1 MINYRDALV
10 GVSYPVDRR
19 ERREE
24 VRRELRTLC
33 YRAAKRAADI
43 AIALVGL
50 AVTALPM
57 MIIALIISADS
68 KGCAIFKQK
77 RVGRD
82 GKLFN
87 VYKFRTMQTNAPHET
102 ATGDLKDP
110 YKYITRAG
118 AFLRRTSIDELPQLF
133 NVLKGDMSIV
143 GPRPL
148 IAGEYEIH
156 RLRRRANVYSVKP
169 GITGWAQINGR
180 DTLSVEEKVNLDAEY
195 VEKSSL
201 LFDLGIL
208 IKTVLVVFRKDGY
221 CEGSRN

>member
-1 MINYRDALV
+1 MINYREALV
-10 GVSYPVDRR
+10 GVSYPVKRK

-24 VRRELRTLC
+24 VRREFRELC
-33 YRAAKRAADI
+33 YRAVKRAADI
-43 AIALVGL
+43 AISLVGL

-57 MIIALIISADS
+57 MIIALVISADS

-87 VYKFRTMQTNAPHET
+87 VYKFRTMQTDAPHET
-102 ATGDLKDP
+102 ATCELRDA

-148 IAGEYEIH
+148 IAGEFEIH
-156 RLRRRANVYSVKP
+156 DLRRKANVYSVKP

-180 DTLSVEEKVNLDAEY
+180 DTLSVEEKVSLDAEY

-201 LFDLGIL
+201 LFDLCIL
-208 IKTVLVVFRKDGY
+208 IRTVLVVFRKDGY
-221 CEGSRN
+221 REGSQK

>member
-1 MINYRDALV
+1 MINYREPIA
-10 GVSYPVDRR
+10 GVSYPVRRKERHEEIRR
-19 ERREE
+19 EFRS
-24 VRRELRTLC
+24 LC
-33 YRAAKRAADI
+33 YRAVKRTADI

-50 AVTALPM
+50 AVAALPM
-57 MIIALIISADS
+57 MIIALAISADS

-87 VYKFRTMQTNAPHET
+87 VYKFRTMQLDAPHET
-102 ATGDLKDP
+102 ATCELKDP

-148 IAGEYEIH
+148 IAGEFEIH
-156 RLRRRANVYSVKP
+156 ELRRRANVYSVKP

-180 DTLSVEEKVNLDAEY
+180 DTLSVEEKVSLDAEY

-201 LFDLGIL
+201 LFDLSIL
-208 IKTVLVVFRKDGY
+208 FRTVTVVFRKDGY
-221 CEGSRN
+221 QEGSRK

>member
-1 MINYRDALV
+1 MINYREPIA
-10 GVSYPVDRR
+10 GVSYPVRRKERHEEIRR
-19 ERREE
+19 EFRS
-24 VRRELRTLC
+24 LC
-33 YRAAKRAADI
+33 YRAVKRTADI
-43 AIALVGL
+43 AIAIVGL
-50 AVTALPM
+50 AVAALPM
-57 MIIALIISADS
+57 MIIALAISADS

-87 VYKFRTMQTNAPHET
+87 VYKFRTMQLDAPHET
-102 ATGDLKDP
+102 ATCELKDP

-148 IAGEYEIH
+148 IAGEFEIH
-156 RLRRRANVYSVKP
+156 ELRRRANVYSVKP

-180 DTLSVEEKVNLDAEY
+180 DTLSVEEKVSLDAEY

-201 LFDLGIL
+201 LFDLSIL
-208 IKTVLVVFRKDGY
+208 FRTVTVVFRKDGY
-221 CEGSRN
+221 QEGSRK

>member
-1 MINYRDALV
+1 MINYREPIA
-10 GVSYPVDRR
+10 GVSYPVHRR

-24 VRRELRTLC
+24 IRREFNSLC
-33 YRAAKRAADI
+33 YRAVKRAADI

-50 AVTALPM
+50 AVAALPM
-57 MIIALIISADS
+57 MIIALVISADS
-68 KGCAIFKQK
+68 KGCAIFRQK

-87 VYKFRTMQTNAPHET
+87 VYKFRTMQLYAPHET
-102 ATGDLKDP
+102 ATCELKDP
-110 YKYITRAG
+110 HKYITRAG

-148 IAGEYEIH
+148 IAGEFEIH
-156 RLRRRANVYSVKP
+156 QLRRRANVYSVKP

-180 DTLSVEEKVNLDAEY
+180 DTLSVEEKVSLDAEY

-201 LFDLGIL
+201 LFDLSIL
-208 IKTVLVVFRKDGY
+208 VKTVLVVFRKDGY
-221 CEGSRN
+221 REGSQN

>member
-1 MINYRDALV
+1 MINYREPLV
-10 GVSYPVDRR
+10 GVSYPVQRR
-19 ERREE
+19 ERRKE
-24 VRRELRTLC
+24 VRKEFRMLC
-33 YRAAKRAADI
+33 YRAVKRAADI

-57 MIIALIISADS
+57 MIIALVIGADS

-87 VYKFRTMQTNAPHET
+87 VYKFRTMQTDAPHET
-102 ATGDLKDP
+102 ATCELKDA

-148 IAGEYEIH
+148 IAGEFEIH
-156 RLRRRANVYSVKP
+156 NLRRKANVYSVKP

-180 DTLSVEEKVNLDAEY
+180 DTLSVEEKVSLDAEY

-201 LFDLGIL
+201 LFDLSIL
-208 IKTVLVVFRKDGY
+208 MKTVLVVFRKDGY
-221 CEGSRN
+221 REGSQN